1 MRSIAIMGEPV
12 NPDLPW
18 RDIDVCVP
26 LVILENSAKKV
37 GNRQL
42 QCFPLNTAWLNID
55 FFYKSML
62 TIRHKAYLKMNQIDL
77 IAIYNFHFTDINEC
91 ETGEHNCSADHAY
104 CNNTKGSFTC
114 FCKPGYTGNG
124 LNCTGNS
131 IKTLRYYKNQTNSSR
146 YKKEFSKIWE
156 ETTSVIER
164 NQSDSWSILSTNPWL
179 CQRLCSW
186 DSPLIL
192 L

>member
-26 LVILENSAKKV
+26 LDILENAAKKV
-37 GNRQL
+37 GSRQL

-124 LNCTGNS
+124 VNCTGNS
-131 IKTLRYYKNQTNSSR
+131 IKTLRYFKNQTNSSR